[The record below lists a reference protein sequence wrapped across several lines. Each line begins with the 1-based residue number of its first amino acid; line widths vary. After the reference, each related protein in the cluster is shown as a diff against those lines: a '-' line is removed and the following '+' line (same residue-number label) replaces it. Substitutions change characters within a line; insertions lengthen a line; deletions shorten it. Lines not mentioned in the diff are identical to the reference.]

1 MDKKVI
7 DEAERKMKSSV
18 EATRR
23 EMATIRTGKATTSL
37 LDTVRV
43 NYYGNMVPI
52 NQTANV
58 SAPEPRMLLIQP
70 WDKSMVEEIKK
81 AVLKS
86 DLGLNPTDDG
96 MVIRIPIPSLTEERR
111 KDLVRTVKLMAE
123 EGRVKVR
130 GIRREANDKLKGLE
144 KDKSISEDDSRK
156 AQSEIQ
162 KITDKYVEAIDGV
175 LDNKQKEIME
185 V

>member
-1 MDKKVI
+1 MDKRFI
-7 DEAERKMKSSV
+7 AEAEEKMKNSV

-23 EMATIRTGKATTSL
+23 ELATIRTGKATTSL

-43 NYYGNMVPI
+43 NYYGNMVPL

-70 WDKSMVEEIKK
+70 WEKAMVEEIKK
-81 AVLKS
+81 AILKS

-96 MVIRIPIPSLTEERR
+96 MIIRIPIPPLTEERR
-111 KDLVRTVKLMAE
+111 KDLARTIKVMAE

-130 GIRREANDKLKGLE
+130 GIRREANDKLKGME
-144 KDKSISEDDSRK
+144 KDKKLSEDDSRK
-156 AQSEIQ
+156 TQAEVQ
-162 KITDKYVEAIDGV
+162 KLTDKYVEAIDQI
-175 LDNKQKEIME
+175 LENKHKEIME

>member
-1 MDKKVI
+1 MDKQLL
-7 DEAERKMKSSV
+7 AETEEKMKHSV
-18 EATRR
+18 ESTRR
-23 EMATIRTGKATTSL
+23 ELATIRGGKATTSL

-43 NYYGNMVPI
+43 NYYGNMVPL
-52 NQTANV
+52 NQTANI

-70 WDKSMVEEIKK
+70 WEKAMVEEIKK
-81 AVLKS
+81 AILKS

-96 MVIRIPIPSLTEERR
+96 IVIRIPIPPLTEERR
-111 KDLVRTVKLMAE
+111 KDLVRTIRVLAE

-130 GIRREANDKLKGLE
+130 GIRREANESLRNKE

-156 AQSEIQ
+156 TQNEVQ
-162 KITDKYVEAIDGV
+162 KLTDKYTEAVDSI
-175 LDNKQKEIME
+175 LDSKQKEIME

>member
-58 SAPEPRMLLIQP
+58 SVPEPRMLLIQP

-175 LDNKQKEIME
+175 LDNKQQEIME

>member
-1 MDKKVI
+1 MDKKLI
-7 DEAERKMKSSV
+7 AEAEEKMKSSI

-23 EMATIRTGKATTSL
+23 ELATIRTGKATTSL

-43 NYYGNMVPI
+43 NYYGNMVPL

-70 WDKSMVEEIKK
+70 WEKAMVEEIKK
-81 AVLKS
+81 AILKS
-86 DLGLNPTDDG
+86 DLGLNPSDDG
-96 MVIRIPIPSLTEERR
+96 MIIRIPIPPLTEDRR
-111 KDLVRTVKLMAE
+111 KDLARTVKVMAE

-130 GIRREANDKLKGLE
+130 GIRREANDKLKVME
-144 KDKSISEDDSRK
+144 KDKKLSEDDSRK
-156 AQSEIQ
+156 TQTEVQ
-162 KITDKYVEAIDGV
+162 KLTDKYVEAIDNI
-175 LDNKQKEIME
+175 LENKQKEIME

>member
-7 DEAERKMKSSV
+7 AETEERMKRSV
-18 EATRR
+18 EATRK
-23 EMATIRTGKATTSL
+23 ELATIRTGKATTSL

-58 SAPEPRMLLIQP
+58 SVPEARMLLIQP
-70 WDKSMVEEIKK
+70 WEKTMVEEIKK
-81 AVLKS
+81 AILKS

-96 MVIRIPIPSLTEERR
+96 MVIRIPIPPLTEERR
-111 KDLVRTVKLMAE
+111 KDLVRTVRVLAE
-123 EGRVKVR
+123 EGRVKIR
-130 GIRREANDKLKGLE
+130 AIRREANESLRAREKEKG
-144 KDKSISEDDSRK
+144 ISEDDSRK
-156 AQSEIQ
+156 TQSEVQ
-162 KITDKYVEAIDGV
+162 KLTDKYIEAIDSV
-175 LDNKQKEIME
+175 LDSKQQEIME

>member
-1 MDKKVI
+1 MDTKVI

-18 EATRR
+18 EATGR

-58 SAPEPRMLLIQP
+58 SVPEPRMLLIQP

-81 AVLKS
+81 AILKS

-96 MVIRIPIPSLTEERR
+96 MIIRIPIPSLTEERR

-144 KDKSISEDDSRK
+144 KDKNISEDDSRK
-156 AQSEIQ
+156 AQAEIQ

-175 LDNKQKEIME
+175 LENKQKEIME

>member
-58 SAPEPRMLLIQP
+58 SVPEPRMLLIQP

>member
-1 MDKKVI
+1 MDKQLI
-7 DEAERKMKSSV
+7 ADTEAKMKGSI
-18 EATRR
+18 EATQR
-23 EMATIRTGKATTSL
+23 ELATIRTGKATTSL

-43 NYYGNMVPI
+43 NYYGNMVPL

-70 WDKSMVEEIKK
+70 WEKTMVEEIKK

-96 MVIRIPIPSLTEERR
+96 MIIRIPIPQLTEERR
-111 KDLVRTVKLMAE
+111 KDLVRTVKVLAE
-123 EGRVKVR
+123 EGRVKIR
-130 GIRREANDKLKGLE
+130 GLRREANDKLKALE
-144 KDKSISEDDSRK
+144 KDKEISEDDSRK
-156 AQSEIQ
+156 SQAEVQ
-162 KITDKYVEAIDGV
+162 KLTDKYVEAIDSI
-175 LDNKQKEIME
+175 LDTKQKEIME

>member
-7 DEAERKMKSSV
+7 AEAEEKMKGSV

-23 EMATIRTGKATTSL
+23 ELATIRTGKATTSL

-43 NYYGNMVPI
+43 NYYGNMVPL

-70 WDKSMVEEIKK
+70 WEKAMVEEIKK
-81 AVLKS
+81 AILKS

-96 MVIRIPIPSLTEERR
+96 MIIRIPIPPLTEERR
-111 KDLVRTVKLMAE
+111 KDLGRTIKMMAE

-130 GIRREANDKLKGLE
+130 GIRREANEKLKALE
-144 KDKSISEDDSRK
+144 KDKKISEDDCRK
-156 AQSEIQ
+156 TQAEVQ
-162 KITDKYVEAIDGV
+162 KLTDKYVELIDEI
-175 LDNKQKEIME
+175 LENKHKEIME

>member
-58 SAPEPRMLLIQP
+58 SVPEPRMLLIQP

-144 KDKSISEDDSRK
+144 KDKSIAEDDSRK

>member
-18 EATRR
+18 EATGR

-58 SAPEPRMLLIQP
+58 SVPEPRMLLIQP

-81 AVLKS
+81 AILKS

-96 MVIRIPIPSLTEERR
+96 MIIRIPIPSLTEERR

-144 KDKSISEDDSRK
+144 KDKNISEDDSRK
-156 AQSEIQ
+156 AQAEIQ

-175 LDNKQKEIME
+175 LENKQKEIME